1 MRVSAPIWTASQV
14 KTRLLVADRPRPPR
28 GVLDTSVVIDL
39 DHLDSTQLAV
49 EVSVSALT
57 MAELAAGPHA
67 ASDPDERARRQDRLQ
82 RAEAA
87 FDALPFDG
95 DAARA
100 YGRIFAAVV
109 AAGRKAR
116 GARSVDLLIAATA
129 LAAGLPLYTRNGD
142 DFRAL
147 EDLLEIIIV

>member
-1 MRVSAPIWTASQV
+1 
-14 KTRLLVADRPRPPR
+14 VADEPRPER
-28 GVLDTSVVIDL
+28 GLLDTSVIIDL
-39 DHLDSTQLAV
+39 ERLASEQLPIQVA
-49 EVSVSALT
+49 VSALT

-67 ASDPDERARRQDRLQ
+67 TGDPDERGRRQDRLQ

-95 DAARA
+95 EAARA
-100 YGRIFAAVV
+100 YGRIFAAVT
-109 AAGRKAR
+109 AAGRRAR

-142 DFRAL
+142 DFRGL
-147 EDLLEIIIV
+147 DNVIEVVVV

>member
-1 MRVSAPIWTASQV
+1 M
-14 KTRLLVADRPRPPR
+14 
-28 GVLDTSVVIDL
+28 LDTSVIIDL
-39 DHLDSTQLAV
+39 DMLDATDLPI

-67 ASDPDERARRQDRLQ
+67 TNEAGERARRQDRLQ

-95 DAARA
+95 EAARA
-100 YGRIFAAVV
+100 YGRIFAAVA

-129 LAAGLPLYTRNGD
+129 LAAGLPLCTRNGD

-147 EDLLEIIIV
+147 EGLVDIIVV